1 MSLQNDN
8 NNKNIIIAV
17 LAFFIIT
24 FSVDYFFNTNKNVN
38 TTEQQQV
45 TKTENSSKEI
55 NNKTENNKQLTV
67 EEALLQTPR
76 SSISNDNIKVSI
88 NLKGGII
95 DNISLNNYKET
106 LEKDSKNVS
115 ILSPKESKSEYYFAI
130 EYKDITHNNN
140 ISINTVWNPQD
151 ENNTNEAKIKTIT
164 ENNLEIERTVKVDDK
179 YLITVTDKITNKS
192 DHPVTISKYSSIT
205 RSKPKMYDYA
215 VVHEGLVINSNNK
228 VNEIKYSK
236 FKNNETLKN
245 CEWFGFTDAYW
256 LCAVINNTNNTNV
269 EYSKKSEDT
278 YNVQSSSDYTININK
293 GNTTEVSYT
302 IFVGPKDINLLNE
315 YENKLNID
323 KFDMAIDF
331 GWFFIITKPLT
342 QLVGI
347 LGSWFHNMGFVIL
360 LLTILF
366 RLLTYP
372 LMKKSFVSMAKL
384 RKIQP
389 RITQLQKLYSNDKSI
404 LNQELVAIYR
414 KENISPFSGCLP
426 MLLQAPIF
434 FCLYKVFFV
443 TIAMRHAP
451 LFGWVKDLSS
461 PDSCYLFSLF
471 GLIDWTPPSF
481 LQIGLWPLIM
491 GTTMFIQ
498 QKMTS
503 TTSNV
508 KTDKTPEQ
516 KAQEKMMLF
525 MPILFT
531 YICASF
537 PVSIVVYWTI
547 SNIIGIIQQRYVNAK
562 IAKEIK

>member
-1 MSLQNDN
+1 MSLQNN
-8 NNKNIIIAV
+8 NNKNVIVLA

-24 FSVDYFFNTNKNVN
+24 FSVDYFFNSNRNLN
-38 TTEQQQV
+38 NNTEQQQT
-45 TKTENSSKEI
+45 TKINENKVKNE
-55 NNKTENNKQLTV
+55 KKQEKLLTV
-67 EEALLQTPR
+67 EEALLKTPR
-76 SSISNDNIKVSI
+76 ASISNDKIKGSV

-95 DNISLNNYKET
+95 DNISLNDYKET
-106 LEKDSKNVS
+106 IEKNSKNVS
-115 ILSPKESKSEYYFAI
+115 ILIPKGSKSEYYFSI
-130 EYKDITHNNN
+130 EYKDITNNVIVSN
-140 ISINTVWNPQD
+140 DTIWNPQD
-151 ENNTNEAKIKTIT
+151 ENNKNEAKIKTNVS
-164 ENNLEIERTVKVDDK
+164 NNLEIERTVKIDDK

-192 DHPVTISKYSSIT
+192 DKPITLSNSSNIV
-205 RSKPKMYDYA
+205 RSKPQVYNYA
-215 VVHEGLVINSNNK
+215 VVHEGLVINTDNIVK
-228 VNEIKYSK
+228 EIKYEK
-236 FKNNETLKN
+236 FKNNKTLTK

-256 LCAVINNTNNTNV
+256 LCAIINNINNTNV
-269 EYSKKSEDT
+269 EYNKKSDDT
-278 YNVQSSSDYTININK
+278 YNIQSSSDYTINIDK
-293 GNTTEVSYT
+293 GNTAELSYN

-315 YENKLNID
+315 YKDKLKID

-347 LGSWFHNMGFVIL
+347 LGNLFHNMGFVIL
-360 LLTILF
+360 LLTILL

-372 LMKKSFVSMAKL
+372 LMKKSFVSMAKM

-389 RITQLQKLYSNDKSI
+389 RITQLQKTYANDKLK
-404 LNQELVAIYR
+404 LNQELLAIYR
-414 KENISPFSGCLP
+414 KENISPLSGCLP

-434 FCLYKVFFV
+434 FCLYKVFFL
-443 TIAMRHAP
+443 TISMRHAP
-451 LFGWVKDLSS
+451 LFGWIKDLSA
-461 PDSCYLFSLF
+461 PDTCYLFSLF

-491 GTTMFIQ
+491 GATMLIQ

-503 TTSNV
+503 TTSNT
-508 KTDKTPEQ
+508 KEEKTPEQ

-531 YICASF
+531 FICASF

-547 SNIIGIIQQRYVNAK
+547 SNIIGIIQQKYVNNK